1 MQLAVYC
8 AFLLLIRWVFYLSPR
23 QKHITHYGLKA
34 LVEIGLF
41 LLLYSAK
48 LSIFLSVSGLLI
60 VLNLFCYVLEVKV
73 FQSDGGKDR
82 LQKLELLVGLAV
94 YAAAFILI
102 FRSGTIDGFS
112 GAVAGWAANRR
123 VLSSAR
129 FFYLIIGG
137 FLAVSEAEHVSR
149 FLRVR
154 FAKESATAV
163 SRNGIFQAAG
173 YAERAAIIVLIL
185 ISQFTAAG
193 IIAAGRLI
201 STGWFADRESHAALT
216 MLSLAWAIIFSLAL
230 KSIAHNINF

>member
-23 QKHITHYGLKA
+23 QKHITQYGLKA
-34 LVEIGLF
+34 IIEIGLF
-41 LLLYSAK
+41 LFLYSAR
-48 LSIFLSVSGLLI
+48 LSVFLSVSGLLI

-73 FQSDGGKDR
+73 FQSEGGKDR
-82 LQKLELLVGLAV
+82 LQKLELLIGLAL
-94 YAAAFILI
+94 YGAALILI
-102 FRSGTIDGFS
+102 FHSGNIGGFS
-112 GAVAGWAANRR
+112 MAVAGWAANRR
-123 VLSSAR
+123 VLSNGR
-129 FFYLIIGG
+129 IYYLIIGG
-137 FLAVSEAEHVSR
+137 FLAVSEAEHIYR
-149 FLRVR
+149 FLRIR
-154 FAKESATAV
+154 FAKGSATVV

-201 STGWFADRESHAALT
+201 STGWFADRENHAALT